1 MMAGRD
7 VQGGKDL
14 GKEPEP
20 VNLEAVAATLSPGRL
35 TKYMVRTGHD
45 VAKAL
50 DLYEWNQEV
59 GAALTV
65 TLSQLEVCLRNHVA
79 KALVAAY
86 GEAWHTNARIRHH
99 NQDTT
104 NEFEKAHER
113 GRKAR
118 GGFDPAAGDFIAGSD
133 FNLWRELCKP
143 LYAGVF
149 WVKRV
154 PLAFPH
160 APAGKER
167 DTLAQVHRRVD
178 LLLKLRNRIAHHE
191 PIIGSNLEPIGAKL
205 RDRHRDMAELLGWMD
220 PNFARWVAARDR
232 FDGVMAACP
241 VRRPDET

>member
-1 MMAGRD
+1 MLAGRD
-7 VQGGKDL
+7 VQVGTDPSR
-14 GKEPEP
+14 EPEP
-20 VNLEAVAATLSPGRL
+20 VNLEAVAATLSPERL
-35 TKYMVRTGHD
+35 TKYMARTGHN

-50 DLYEWNQEV
+50 ELYIWNQEI

-65 TLSQLEVCLRNHVA
+65 TLSQFEVCLRNQIA
-79 KALVAAY
+79 KVLVNAY
-86 GEAWHTNARIRHH
+86 GEAWHTKARLRYH

-104 NEFEKAHER
+104 TEFEKAHER

-118 GGFDPAAGDFIAGSD
+118 NGFDPAAGDFIAGSD

-149 WVKRV
+149 WGKRV
-154 PLAFPH
+154 QLAFPH

-167 DTLAQVHRRVD
+167 DTLVQVHRRVD

-191 PIIGSNLEPIGAKL
+191 PIIGSNLEPIGEKL

-220 PNFARWVAARDR
+220 PNFAHWMAARNR
-232 FDGVMAACP
+232 FNEVMSACP
-241 VRRPDET
+241 VRGPDGA